1 MRDYIMKKAHLT
13 GYFYTCAMLIALT
26 SYTPGYVSASTITT
40 SNATLTTFDA
50 TTGNITFDWDQ
61 NSIYEVTGTSVTLYG
76 NNITMPGTGV
86 VGTVYEFVIPNF
98 YDPLPMK
105 KIEISM
111 LGANS
116 GASGYELPGVL
127 DIIGSDSDFINGG
140 PALPVLGSFV
150 SNTISSTLVTE
161 YWEMFPN
168 PDFEIVK
175 LYVPVEFELQ
185 NINIATQST
194 VVPIPASLWLFG
206 SGLLGLAGIVR
217 RKKNGVIHKIQDLHF
232 QTLKV

>member
-1 MRDYIMKKAHLT
+1 MDKPHLT
-13 GYFYTCAMLIALT
+13 SYVNTCLMLIALI
-26 SYTPGYVSASTITT
+26 SYIPVSVEAITVPPNWT
-40 SNATLTTFDA
+40 NTTFNA
-50 TTGNITFDWDQ
+50 ATGNITFDWDL
-61 NSIYEVTGTSVTLYG
+61 NSPYQITGTNVTLYG
-76 NNITMPGTGV
+76 NDITIPGAGV

-105 KIEISM
+105 KIEITM
-111 LGANS
+111 QGANS
-116 GASGYELPGVL
+116 GASGFALPSVL

-150 SNTISSTLVTE
+150 SSTISPTLVTE

-185 NINIATQST
+185 SINISTQST

-206 SGLLGLAGIVR
+206 SGLLGLASVAR
-217 RKKNGVIHKIQDLHF
+217 RKKDGSLQV
-232 QTLKV
+232 

>member
-1 MRDYIMKKAHLT
+1 MNKSHLT
-13 GYFYTCAMLIALT
+13 SYVYTCAMLIALI
-26 SYTPGYVSASTITT
+26 SYTPGSVSASTITT
-40 SNATLTTFDA
+40 SNATFTSFDA
-50 TTGNITFDWDQ
+50 TTGNITFDWDN
-61 NSIYEVTGTSVTLYG
+61 NSIYDVTGTNVTLYDNG
-76 NNITMPGTGV
+76 ITMPGTGV

-98 YDPLPMK
+98 FDPLPIK
-105 KIEISM
+105 KIEITM
-111 LGANS
+111 QGANS

-127 DIIGSDSDFINGG
+127 DIIGADSDFINGG

-150 SNTISSTLVTE
+150 SGTVSPMLITE

-175 LYVPVEFELQ
+175 LFVPVAFELQ
-185 NINIATQST
+185 SINIATQST
-194 VVPIPASLWLFG
+194 VVPVPASLWLFG

-217 RKKNGVIHKIQDLHF
+217 RKKGELIHTTPNLHF

>member
-1 MRDYIMKKAHLT
+1 MNKSHLKTYINTCVMLT
-13 GYFYTCAMLIALT
+13 ALL
-26 SYTPGYVSASTITT
+26 SYIPTPVVSATITD
-40 SNATLTTFDA
+40 SNATFTTFDVA
-50 TTGNITFDWDQ
+50 TGNITFDWHQ
-61 NSIYEVTGTSVTLYG
+61 NSIYDITGNDVTLY
-76 NNITMPGTGV
+76 NNDITIPGEGV

-105 KIEISM
+105 TIEITM
-111 LGANS
+111 QGANS
-116 GASGYELPGVL
+116 GASGFALPSVL

-150 SNTISSTLVTE
+150 NNTLSSTLVTE

-175 LYVPVEFELQ
+175 LYVPAEFELQ
-185 NINIATQST
+185 SINISTQST

-217 RKKNGVIHKIQDLHF
+217 SKKNGVIHKIQDFHF